1 VTDAPDE
8 EEGAA
13 ARPPQEMRLRS
24 TRAPVTRLS
33 RKVLLGLGTAAALGI
48 AGALFLALKPQHQ
61 TSGSEL
67 YNTNNRNYAG
77 WLGQPAEGL
86 YRPAEIR
93 PTARATAARRSRSA
107 DSQCRCACARHADAG
122 RARRSGKTA
131 PRPGAGSSAHQ
142 PSFRDH
148 ERGAP
153 RSDAWCRD

>member
-1 VTDAPDE
+1 MTDAPDE

-67 YNTNNRNYAG
+67 YNTNMAIHFRRREFIAA
-77 WLGQPAEGL
+77 LGG
-86 YRPAEIR
+86 
-93 PTARATAARRSRSA
+93 AAVAWPLAALPVKMRRDKYESRS
-107 DSQCRCACARHADAG
+107 
-122 RARRSGKTA
+122 T
-131 PRPGAGSSAHQ
+131 
-142 PSFRDH
+142 
-148 ERGAP
+148 
-153 RSDAWCRD
+153 